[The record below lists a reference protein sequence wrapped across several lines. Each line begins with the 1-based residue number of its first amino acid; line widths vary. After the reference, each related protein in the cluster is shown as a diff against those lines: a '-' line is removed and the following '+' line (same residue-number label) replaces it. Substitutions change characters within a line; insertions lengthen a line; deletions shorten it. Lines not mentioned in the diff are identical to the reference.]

1 MGGEGEP
8 GQREVSGS
16 DLKDSPP
23 GEVCWEP
30 FKPLLGCP
38 ALRDEEFSKAA
49 ERTLLHHQDLP
60 PLPARFAVSVHE
72 GQ

>member
-1 MGGEGEP
+1 MGGGGEP

-16 DLKDSPP
+16 DLKNSPP

-38 ALRDEEFSKAA
+38 ALWDEEFSKA
-49 ERTLLHHQDLP
+49 
-60 PLPARFAVSVHE
+60 
-72 GQ
+72 G